1 MGHTPFSYSYSQYN
15 WHMEM
20 IIHTRLKEPVKMLI
34 SYEYTKEHI
43 RKAFSSARIQPI
55 K

>member
-1 MGHTPFSYSYSQYN
+1 MGHTPFISTNSQCN

-20 IIHTRLKEPVKMLI
+20 ITHTCFKKPVKMLI
-34 SYEYTKEHI
+34 SHEYTKEHSH
-43 RKAFSSARIQPI
+43 KAFSSARIQPI